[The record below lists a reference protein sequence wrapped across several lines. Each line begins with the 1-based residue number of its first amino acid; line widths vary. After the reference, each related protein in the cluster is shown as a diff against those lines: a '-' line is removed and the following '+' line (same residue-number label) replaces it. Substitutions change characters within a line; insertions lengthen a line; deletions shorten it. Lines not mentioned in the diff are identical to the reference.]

1 MCENVLKSEKKKV
14 ENSFVMEQN
23 EEPRV
28 KSETRETH
36 MI

>member
-1 MCENVLKSEKKKV
+1 MCENVLKSEKKV